1 MTARENDR
9 FSQKIYRISTVEKP
23 QLPLVVIYYSYLLKA
38 MPWQCLFSSRVVCY
52 INFGSFLLVMSNS
65 LNTET
70 SVETRIVNTDRE
82 FSYRCYSSLS
92 SLESREQR
100 PRVKKKKN
108 NKITKFKKKLRNETR
123 NRMFLLNYHQSN
135 SSRHHANILFLVR
148 ISLVSP
154 AIFRPS

>member
-1 MTARENDR
+1 M
-9 FSQKIYRISTVEKP
+9 
-23 QLPLVVIYYSYLLKA
+23 
-38 MPWQCLFSSRVVCY
+38 
-52 INFGSFLLVMSNS
+52 MSNS

-100 PRVKKKKN
+100 PRVKKKN
-108 NKITKFKKKLRNETR
+108 NKITKLKKKLRNETR

>member
-1 MTARENDR
+1 MKRKRPIFPENLPNKYGWEATITSCRNILFISIESDALTMSLFFACCVLHTFREFFAGD
-9 FSQKIYRISTVEKP
+9 
-23 QLPLVVIYYSYLLKA
+23 
-38 MPWQCLFSSRVVCY
+38 
-52 INFGSFLLVMSNS
+52 S

-100 PRVKKKKN
+100 PRVKKKN
-108 NKITKFKKKLRNETR
+108 NKITKLKKKLRNETR
-123 NRMFLLNYHQSN
+123 NRMFLLNYHQIN
-135 SSRHHANILFLVR
+135 SSRHHATILFLVR

>member
-1 MTARENDR
+1 M
-9 FSQKIYRISTVEKP
+9 
-23 QLPLVVIYYSYLLKA
+23 
-38 MPWQCLFSSRVVCY
+38 
-52 INFGSFLLVMSNS
+52 MSNS

-100 PRVKKKKN
+100 PRVKKKN

-123 NRMFLLNYHQSN
+123 NRMFRLNYHQIN
-135 SSRHHANILFLVR
+135 SSRHHATILFLVR

>member
-23 QLPLVVIYYSYLLKA
+23 QFPLVVTYYSYLLKA

-52 INFGSFLLVMSNS
+52 INFGSFMLVMSNS

-100 PRVKKKKN
+100 PRVKKKN
-108 NKITKFKKKLRNETR
+108 NKITKLKKKLRNETR

-135 SSRHHANILFLVR
+135 SSRHHATILFLVR